1 MESFGRLSI
10 SPKYQSIRISDSS
23 FTKVA
28 TTVPLGLVSTHDSYL
43 WLPFCNEIQLLNS
56 IEYFWFWYLY
66 IYYILALPEED
77 PIIAGVEPQYLIGE
91 QINLNCTSGKSYP
104 ASILHWYINEQQV
117 SFYGLWSCF
126 NDDIRFLFVILF
138 WNNEPMKN
146 MFFIKK
152 PDARK
157 MKRVLNEKKK
167 IENRICSYLGFLN

>member
-1 MESFGRLSI
+1 M
-10 SPKYQSIRISDSS
+10 
-23 FTKVA
+23 A

-43 WLPFCNEIQLLNS
+43 WLPFCNEIQLLDS

-126 NDDIRFLFVILF
+126 NDD
-138 WNNEPMKN
+138 

-157 MKRVLNEKKK
+157 MKRVLNENKK
-167 IENRICSYLGFLN
+167 IENRICSYLNYTGRRHEDVSNLMRDFQVVFSADFMEYYILNEFHH

>member
-1 MESFGRLSI
+1 M
-10 SPKYQSIRISDSS
+10 
-23 FTKVA
+23 A

-43 WLPFCNEIQLLNS
+43 WLPFCNEIQLLDS

-126 NDDIRFLFVILF
+126 NDD
-138 WNNEPMKN
+138 

-152 PDARK
+152 PDARE

-167 IENRICSYLGFLN
+167 NENRICSYLGFLN